1 MELESEGVLVTGAGS
16 GIGLEVVRALLCE
29 HRCTVWALARNGDQR
44 LAKESTSH
52 PGRLR
57 VLDHDLNDPDS
68 IHSITESIGS
78 NRLIGLVH
86 NAAMLSKQDFGT
98 YSREGLAQLFHLNSV
113 VPLLLTQA
121 LASRLEGEPAGHVV
135 HISSMGGF
143 QDSTKFPGLAA
154 YSSSKAALAC
164 LAQCLAEEFKH
175 RGIRSNCLAIGAVD
189 TAMLRAAFPGYKAP
203 VTPESMGEFIARF
216 TLNGHN
222 LFNGKVL
229 PVSASTP

>member
-1 MELESEGVLVTGAGS
+1 MELESGGVLVTGAGS
-16 GIGLEVVRALLCE
+16 GIGLEIVRALLSE

-44 LAKESTSH
+44 LAKELTSH
-52 PGRLR
+52 PDRLR
-57 VLDHDLNDPDS
+57 VLDYDLNTTDS
-68 IHSITESIGS
+68 IQSIAETVGS

-86 NAAMLSKQDFGT
+86 NAALLGKQDFGAYT
-98 YSREGLAQLFHLNSV
+98 REGLEKLFRINAV

-121 LASRLEGEPAGHVV
+121 LASRLEGEPPGHVV

-143 QDSTKFPGLAA
+143 QDSMKFPGLAA

-164 LAQCLAEEFKH
+164 LAQCLAEEFKD

-189 TAMLRAAFPGYKAP
+189 TVMLRAAFPGFKAP
-203 VTPESMGEFIARF
+203 VTPESMGQFIAWF